1 VSSATTVH
9 ELKTLVLS
17 YHPAIAFDT
26 VEEERVEA
34 LADAVAAE
42 LEIPVYT
49 WALTRGLVRKPTAH
63 PSGETREPLA
73 LLTHLRSLRA
83 HGIYLLR
90 DFARHLSD
98 PAVCRAFRDAAQE
111 LAQAK
116 ASMWIVGS
124 GNELPADAAAHVVH
138 FPLELPGKKE
148 LGEVV
153 MTVVRS
159 LRDRTGVRSPGDRG
173 PARVELSKAELDRLL
188 GALSGLT
195 LNQARQAIARAVLKD
210 GKLHADDI
218 PFILEHKAELLGNEG
233 LLEYFP
239 AEDNAWELGGFAGLK
254 AWLERTQVGFGAE
267 AAALGLPAPRG
278 ILLVGVQGCGKSL
291 AAKFVARSWALPL
304 VKLDAGRLYS
314 KWAGE
319 SERNFRR
326 VIELAETMAPV
337 VLWIDELEK
346 SFASFGSS
354 EYDGGTSQRIFAT
367 LLSWMQEK
375 TKPVFLVA
383 TANDVFR
390 LPPELMRKG
399 RFDEL
404 FFVDLPAAA
413 EREAIFRIHLV
424 RRKQDAAAFDLGAL
438 TVASEGMSGAEIE
451 QAVVASLYRS
461 LHEKRPL
468 DGGMLLAELGRTVPL
483 SVTRREDVERL
494 RALARDRFVPVS

>member
-34 LADAVAAE
+34 LADVVAGE
-42 LEIPVYT
+42 LQIPVYT
-49 WALTRGLVRKPTAH
+49 WALTRGLVRKPTAN
-63 PSGETREPLA
+63 PSGETREPAA
-73 LLTHLRSLRA
+73 LLAHLRSLKA
-83 HGIYLLR
+83 HGIYLLK
-90 DFARHLSD
+90 DFARHLDD
-98 PAVCRAFRDAAQE
+98 PEVCRAFRDAAEE

-124 GNELPADAAAHVVH
+124 GHEIPEDAAAHVVH
-138 FPLELPGKKE
+138 FPLELPTKKE

-159 LRDRTGVRSPGDRG
+159 LRDRV
-173 PARVELSKAELDRLL
+173 PAKVDLSKADLERLL

-195 LNQARQAIARAVLKD
+195 LNQARQAVARAVLRD
-210 GKLHADDI
+210 GMLQAADI
-218 PFILEHKAELLGNEG
+218 PDILAAKAEMLGKDG

-254 AWLERTQVGFGAE
+254 AWLDRAKVGFTPE
-267 AAALGLPAPRG
+267 AAELGLPPPRG
-278 ILLVGVQGCGKSL
+278 ILLAGVQGCGKSL
-291 AAKFVARSWALPL
+291 AAKFVARSWGLAL

-319 SERNFRR
+319 SERNLRR

-367 LLSWMQEK
+367 MLSWMQEK
-375 TKPVFLVA
+375 KKPVFLVA

-404 FFVDLPAAA
+404 FFVDLPSAA
-413 EREAIFRIHLV
+413 ERESILSIHLK
-424 RRKQDAAAFDLGAL
+424 RRKQEPARLDLAALVA
-438 TVASEGMSGAEIE
+438 ASEGMSGAELE

-468 DGGMLLAELGRTVPL
+468 DAAMLLGELKSTVPL
-483 SVTRREDVERL
+483 SVTRREDVEKL
-494 RALARDRFVPVS
+494 RELAQGRFVPVA

>member
-1 VSSATTVH
+1 VSSATSVH
-9 ELKTLVLS
+9 ELKLLVLS

-34 LADAVAAE
+34 LADAVGEE

-63 PSGETREPLA
+63 PSGETRDPSA
-73 LLTHLRSLRA
+73 LLAHLRSLRA
-83 HGIYLLR
+83 HGIYLLK
-90 DFARHLSD
+90 DFARHLTE
-98 PAVCRAFRDAAQE
+98 PAVCRAFRDAAE
-111 LAQAK
+111 DLSQAK
-116 ASMWIVGS
+116 ASMWIVGT
-124 GNELPADAAAHVVH
+124 GHEIPADAASHVVH
-138 FPLELPGKKE
+138 FPLELPGRKE

-153 MTVVRS
+153 TTVVRS
-159 LRDRTGVRSPGDRG
+159 LRERV
-173 PARVELSKAELDRLL
+173 PAQVELSKAELERLL
-188 GALSGLT
+188 SALSGLT
-195 LNQARQAIARAVLKD
+195 LNQARQAVAQAVLRD
-210 GKLHADDI
+210 GKLHGDDI
-218 PFILEHKAELLGNEG
+218 PFILEQKAELLGRDG

-239 AEDNAWELGGFAGLK
+239 AEDNAWELGGFEKLK
-254 AWLERTQVGFGAE
+254 AWLDRTRVGFSPD

-278 ILLVGVQGCGKSL
+278 ILLAGVQGCGKSL
-291 AAKFVARSWALPL
+291 AAKFVARSWSLPL

-326 VIELAETMAPV
+326 VIELSEAMAPV

-375 TKPVFLVA
+375 RKPVFLVA

-404 FFVDLPAAA
+404 FFVDLPGAH
-413 EREAIFRIHLV
+413 ERDAILRIHLAG
-424 RRKQDAAAFDLGAL
+424 RKQDPAAFDLGAL
-438 TVASEGMSGAEIE
+438 VAASDGMSGAELE
-451 QAVVASLYRS
+451 QAVVASLYRA

-468 DGGMLLAELGRTVPL
+468 DTAMLGHELASSVPL
-483 SVTRREDVERL
+483 SVARREDVERL
-494 RALARDRFVPVS
+494 RELAAGRFVPVA

>member
-1 VSSATTVH
+1 VSSGTTVH

-26 VEEERVEA
+26 VEEERVEV
-34 LADAVAAE
+34 LADAVGAE
-42 LEIPVYT
+42 LQIPVYT
-49 WALTRGLVRKPTAH
+49 WAITQGIVRKPTAH
-63 PSGETREPLA
+63 PSGETREPRA
-73 LLTHLRSLRA
+73 LLAHLRSLRA
-83 HGIYLLR
+83 HGIYLLK

-98 PAVCRAFRDAAQE
+98 PEVCRAFRDAAQE
-111 LAQAK
+111 LSQAK
-116 ASMWIVGS
+116 ASMWIVGA
-124 GNELPADAAAHVVH
+124 GHDLPADAGAHVVH
-138 FPLELPGKKE
+138 FPLDLPSKKE

-159 LRDRTGVRSPGDRG
+159 LRDRAVLRDGMLRAGDI
-173 PARVELSKAELDRLL
+173 PEILATKAEIL
-188 GALSGLT
+188 GH
-195 LNQARQAIARAVLKD
+195 D
-210 GKLHADDI
+210 
-218 PFILEHKAELLGNEG
+218 G

-239 AEDNAWELGGFAGLK
+239 AEDNAWELGGFTGLK
-254 AWLERTQVGFGAE
+254 AWLDRAKVGFTPE
-267 AAALGLPAPRG
+267 AAALGLPPPRG
-278 ILLVGVQGCGKSL
+278 ILLAGVQGCGKSL
-291 AAKFVARSWALPL
+291 AAKFVARSWGLSL

-319 SERNFRR
+319 SERNLRR
-326 VIELAETMAPV
+326 VIQLAESMAPV

-375 TKPVFLVA
+375 RKPVFLVA

-404 FFVDLPAAA
+404 FFVDLPSPA
-413 EREAIFRIHLV
+413 EREAIFGIHLR
-424 RRKQDAAAFDLGAL
+424 RRKQEPAGFDLAAL
-438 TVASEGMSGAEIE
+438 VGASEGMSGAEIE
-451 QAVVASLYRS
+451 QAVVAALYRS

-468 DGGMLLAELGRTVPL
+468 DDAMLRGELAGTVPL

-494 RALARDRFVPVS
+494 RQLAQGRFVPVA

>member
-26 VEEERVEA
+26 VEEERVESI
-34 LADAVAAE
+34 ADAVGAE
-42 LEIPVYT
+42 LDIPVYT
-49 WALTRGLVRKPTAH
+49 WALTRGIVRKPTAH
-63 PSGETREPLA
+63 PSGETREPAA
-73 LLTHLRSLRA
+73 LLAHLRSLRA
-83 HGIYLLR
+83 HGIYVLK

-98 PAVCRAFRDAAQE
+98 PEVCRAFRDAAAE

-116 ASMWIVGS
+116 ASMWIVGA
-124 GNELPADAAAHVVH
+124 GHEIPTDAAAHVVH
-138 FPLELPGKKE
+138 FPLELPTKKE

-159 LRDRTGVRSPGDRG
+159 LRDRVPSK
-173 PARVELSKAELDRLL
+173 VELSKADLERLL

-195 LNQARQAIARAVLKD
+195 LNQARQAVARAVLRD
-210 GKLHADDI
+210 GLLHAGDI
-218 PFILEHKAELLGNEG
+218 PDILASKAEMLGQDG

-254 AWLERTQVGFGAE
+254 AWLDRAKVGFSPE
-267 AAALGLPAPRG
+267 AAELGLPPPRG
-278 ILLVGVQGCGKSL
+278 LLLAGVQGCGKSL
-291 AAKFVARSWALPL
+291 AAKFVARSWGLAL

-319 SERNFRR
+319 SERNLRR
-326 VIELAETMAPV
+326 VIALAESMAPV

-375 TKPVFLVA
+375 RKPVFLVA

-404 FFVDLPAAA
+404 FFVDLPTAA
-413 EREAIFRIHLV
+413 ERRTILEIHLK
-424 RRKQDAAAFDLGAL
+424 RRKQDPAAFDLAAL
-438 TVASEGMSGAEIE
+438 AGASEGMSGAELE
-451 QAVVASLYRS
+451 QTVVTSLYRS

-468 DGGMLLAELGRTVPL
+468 DAQMLLAELKNTVPL
-483 SVTRREDVERL
+483 SVTRREDVDRL
-494 RALARDRFVPVS
+494 RELAQGRFVPVA

>member
-34 LADAVAAE
+34 LADVVGAE

-63 PSGETREPLA
+63 ASGETRDPAA
-73 LLTHLRSLRA
+73 LLAHLRSLRA
-83 HGIYLLR
+83 HGIYVLR

-98 PAVCRAFRDAAQE
+98 PAVCRAFRDAAQD

-116 ASMWIVGS
+116 ASMWIVGA
-124 GNELPADAAAHVVH
+124 GHDLPADAAAHVVH

-153 MTVVRS
+153 TTVVRS
-159 LRDRTGVRSPGDRG
+159 LRDRS
-173 PARVELSKAELDRLL
+173 PARVELSKADLERLL

-195 LNQARQAIARAVLKD
+195 LNQARQAVARAVLRD

-254 AWLERTQVGFGAE
+254 AWLERAQVGFGAE

-278 ILLVGVQGCGKSL
+278 ILLAGVQGCGKSL
-291 AAKFVARSWALPL
+291 AAKFVARSWGLPL

-326 VIELAETMAPV
+326 VIGLAETMAPV

-375 TKPVFLVA
+375 KKPVFVVA

-413 EREAIFRIHLV
+413 EREAILRIHLA
-424 RRKQDAAAFDLGAL
+424 RRKQDPAAFDLAPL
-438 TVASEGMSGAEIE
+438 VAASEGMSGAEIE
-451 QAVVASLYRS
+451 QAVVSALYGA
-461 LHEKRPL
+461 LHAKRPL
-468 DGGMLLAELGRTVPL
+468 DAAMLLAELERTVPL
-483 SVTRREDVERL
+483 SVTRREDVARL
-494 RALARDRFVPVS
+494 RELARGRFVPVV

>member
-1 VSSATTVH
+1 MSSATTVH

-34 LADAVAAE
+34 LADAVGEE
-42 LEIPVYT
+42 LQIPVYT
-49 WALTRGLVRKPTAH
+49 WAITRGIVRKPTAH
-63 PSGETREPLA
+63 PSGETRDPAA
-73 LLTHLRSLRA
+73 LLAHLRSLRA
-83 HGIYLLR
+83 HGIYVLK
-90 DFARHLSD
+90 DFARHLAD

-116 ASMWIVGS
+116 ASMWIVGA
-124 GNELPADAAAHVVH
+124 GHELPPDAAAHVVH
-138 FPLELPGKKE
+138 FPLELPTRKE

-153 MTVVRS
+153 TTVVRS
-159 LRDRTGVRSPGDRG
+159 LRGRG
-173 PARVELSKAELDRLL
+173 QAKVELSKADLETLL

-195 LNQARQAIARAVLKD
+195 LNQARQVVARAVLRD
-210 GKLHADDI
+210 GLLHAGDI
-218 PFILEHKAELLGNEG
+218 PEILAAKAEMLGHDG

-254 AWLERTQVGFGAE
+254 AWLDRARVGFTPE
-267 AAALGLPAPRG
+267 AASLGLPPPRG

-291 AAKFVARSWALPL
+291 AAKFVARSWSLAL

-319 SERNFRR
+319 SERNLRR
-326 VIELAETMAPV
+326 VIRLAETMAPV

-375 TKPVFLVA
+375 RKPVFLVA

-404 FFVDLPAAA
+404 FFVDLPNAA
-413 EREAIFRIHLV
+413 EREAIFRIHLA
-424 RRKQDAAAFDLGAL
+424 RRKQAPGAFGLAGLVA
-438 TVASEGMSGAEIE
+438 ASEGMSGAEIE
-451 QAVVASLYRS
+451 QAVVASLYRA

-468 DGGMLLAELGRTVPL
+468 DDAMLLGELSATVPL
-483 SVTRREDVERL
+483 SVTRREDVARL
-494 RALARDRFVPVS
+494 RELAHGRFVPVA

>member
-42 LEIPVYT
+42 LDIPVYT

-63 PSGETREPLA
+63 PSGETRDPAA
-73 LLTHLRSLRA
+73 LLAHLRSLRA

-90 DFARHLSD
+90 DFARHLAE
-98 PAVCRAFRDAAQE
+98 PAVCRAFRDAAQD

-116 ASMWIVGS
+116 ASMWIVGH
-124 GNELPADAAAHVVH
+124 GHELPADAAAHVVH
-138 FPLELPGKKE
+138 FPLELPTRKE

-153 MTVVRS
+153 TTVVRS
-159 LRDRTGVRSPGDRG
+159 LRDRAATK
-173 PARVELSKAELDRLL
+173 VELSKADLERLL

-195 LNQARQAIARAVLKD
+195 LNQARQVVARAILRD
-210 GKLHADDI
+210 GRLHAGDI
-218 PFILEHKAELLGNEG
+218 PEILAAKAEMLGQDG

-239 AEDNAWELGGFAGLK
+239 AEDNAWELGGFDGLK
-254 AWLERTQVGFGAE
+254 RWLERARVGFGAE
-267 AAALGLPAPRG
+267 AAALGLPPPRG
-278 ILLVGVQGCGKSL
+278 ILLAGVQGCGKSL
-291 AAKFVARSWALPL
+291 AAKFVARSWELPL

-319 SERNFRR
+319 SERNLRR
-326 VIELAETMAPV
+326 VIALAESMAPV

-346 SFASFGSS
+346 SFASFGSG
-354 EYDGGTSQRIFAT
+354 EHDGGTSQRIFAT
-367 LLSWMQEK
+367 LLSWLQEK
-375 TKPVFLVA
+375 KKPVFVVA

-404 FFVDLPAAA
+404 FFVDLPRAA
-413 EREAIFRIHLV
+413 EREAILAIHLA
-424 RRKQDAAAFDLGAL
+424 RRKQDPAAFELAPL
-438 TVASEGMSGAEIE
+438 VLASEGMSGAELE
-451 QAVVASLYRS
+451 QAVVSALYGA

-468 DGGMLLAELGRTVPL
+468 DAAMLLAELGRTVPL

-494 RALARDRFVPVS
+494 RELAQGRFVPVS